1 MNMQF
6 TTADTNAAFDVN
18 DEVFAYPYNEGLVH
32 QAVVTFMNNARSGNS
47 AQKTRAEVR
56 GGGRKPWNQKG
67 TGRARA
73 GSIRSPIWRSGGV
86 TFASKKR
93 DYSQKLNKKMYKRA
107 MRSIISEL
115 NRSGNLIIIDDFQC
129 ESHKTKDF
137 VNKMKALNISNAL
150 VVMREIG
157 EAEYLGSRNLIDF
170 DVTDTTAIDPVVL
183 LQFEK
188 VVMTR
193 DAVTKIGEQLQ

>member
-1 MNMQF
+1 MMELM
-6 TTADTNAAFDVN
+6 TRDTKSPLKVNKDVFDYN
-18 DEVFAYPYNEGLVH
+18 YNEGLIH

-73 GSIRSPIWRSGGV
+73 GTIRSPIWRSGGV

-107 MRSIISEL
+107 LRSIISEL
-115 NRSGNLIIIDDFQC
+115 HRRENLIVVSDFQC
-129 ESHKTKDF
+129 PTLKTKDF
-137 VNKMKALNISNAL
+137 IKKMNDLDVKSALI
-150 VVMREIG
+150 VMHEVG
-157 EAEYLGSRNLIDF
+157 EFEYLASRNLIEYDIC
-170 DVTDTTAIDPVVL
+170 DVNSLDPVSLLRYEQVL
-183 LQFEK
+183 ITEEAIKELE
-188 VVMTR
+188 
-193 DAVTKIGEQLQ
+193 EQLQ